1 MQNIKK
7 IQSINNNYDA
17 NAPLPNELQE
27 MQNNELLLAARNGL
41 EPETMTETMTED
53 MSMSMH

>member
-27 MQNNELLLAARNGL
+27 MQNNELLLAARNG
-41 EPETMTETMTED
+41 
-53 MSMSMH
+53 

>member
-1 MQNIKK
+1 M
-7 IQSINNNYDA
+7 
-17 NAPLPNELQE
+17 PNELQE
-27 MQNNELLLAARNGL
+27 MQNNELLLAARNGV